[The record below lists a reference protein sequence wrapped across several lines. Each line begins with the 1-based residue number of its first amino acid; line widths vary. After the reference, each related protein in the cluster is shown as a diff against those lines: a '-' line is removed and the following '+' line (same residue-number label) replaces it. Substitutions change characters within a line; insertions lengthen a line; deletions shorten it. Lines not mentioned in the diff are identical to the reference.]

1 MRAVIGAAIVASVL
15 VGCSSAGSSDG
26 LESQRAGGDS
36 PTSISPSLV
45 EASPALPPRPAF
57 VTAPAAQA
65 ALLKAAELAQI
76 VGDTEMR
83 PLIEFTRPAEES
95 TGVEPKSCAPRL
107 LFNQAIGAVKY
118 QAVSGNRVK
127 GARGQI
133 AAQLITVFVHGAQP
147 GAVLA
152 DFILMFGY
160 CPAQQAFSTTA
171 RDVTQHWMP
180 TEVASEGMDRSSR
193 FASRAGA
200 GADRLEAPA
209 RQCYHAAVA
218 RANTTIESIVCGD
231 GDSKAMANTVID
243 RIAEK
248 LPG

>member
-1 MRAVIGAAIVASVL
+1 MRAILGATVVL
-15 VGCSSAGSSDG
+15 ALMLAGCGST
-26 LESQRAGGDS
+26 ESGNANE
-36 PTSISPSLV
+36 PTSRIAATTSVPPSPV
-45 EASPALPPRPAF
+45 GSPAPPAF

-65 ALLKAAELAQI
+65 ALLKATELAQI

-83 PLIEFTRPAEES
+83 PLIEFTHPWEES

-133 AAQLITVFVHGAQP
+133 AAQLVTVFVDRAQP

-193 FASRAGA
+193 IASRAGA

-218 RANTTIESIVCGD
+218 RANATIESIVCGD